1 VSGLDT
7 DHVLVD
13 VTDGVGTVTLNRPE
27 RRNALSEEMITGLS
41 AALKQFER
49 SREVG
54 AIVITGSGGAFCS
67 GGDVKSFDEQGGE
80 GGGAGVVD
88 PVLVDRQRHEQRE
101 TVGRL
106 YRSRKPVVAALP
118 GAAAGAGLGLALAAD
133 LRIGTPRTVVA
144 TAFGGVGL
152 AGDFGVAWLLHELVG
167 PAKAREMLF
176 LMTRV
181 RGEECLA
188 AGLLNRLVPED
199 ELESAT
205 RELATQLAHGP
216 AHALEG
222 MKANLLR
229 APVED
234 LEASMDAEVPLH
246 KGTGTTADH
255 LAAVKAFMA
264 KETPTFPVGWHD
276 EGTS

>member
-1 VSGLDT
+1 MTGLGT
-7 DHVLVD
+7 DHVLLD
-13 VTDGVGTVTLNRPE
+13 VADGVGTITLNRPE
-27 RRNALSEEMITGLS
+27 RRNALSDEMIAGLGE
-41 AALKQFER
+41 ALRRLED

-54 AIVITGSGGAFCS
+54 AIVLTGAGGAFCS
-67 GGDVKSFDEQGGE
+67 GGDVQTFDEQGGE
-80 GGGAGVVD
+80 GGGSGEVD
-88 PVLVDRQRHEQRE
+88 PALVDRQRHEQRE
-101 TVGRL
+101 TVGRI
-106 YRSRKPVVAALP
+106 YRCRKPVVASLP

-152 AGDFGVAWLLHELVG
+152 AGDFGVAWLLHQLVG

-176 LMTRV
+176 LMPRV

-188 AGLLNRLVPED
+188 AGLVNRLVAED

-205 RELATQLAHGP
+205 RELATQLASGP
-216 AHALEG
+216 SHALEG
-222 MKANLLR
+222 MKDNLLR

-246 KGTGTTADH
+246 KATGTTDDH
-255 LAAVKAFMA
+255 VAAVKAFVN
-264 KETPTFPVGWHD
+264 KQTPTFPTGWHD
-276 EGTS
+276 GGAS